1 MMNEKETMNAIATID
16 NTPRGYVPNFGI
28 ERVPSDY
35 ADDVINLL
43 FASMS
48 DSTRRTYTMQFRN
61 FAAFAMSQNAQ
72 ALPAAAET
80 VAAYIA
86 RLVAANKSVSTVT
99 QALAAIRAAHML
111 NNLTDPTAAPIV
123 KRASAG
129 ARRTL
134 GVAPKHQKA
143 AATDKIVRE
152 LVAALDR
159 STIQGKRDAAIILL
173 GFFGAFRRSELVAL
187 DVADLEKTIA
197 KDGRAAYLVTV
208 RKSKTDQE
216 GAGMVK
222 GIFAARS
229 RELDPVAALDDY
241 MKAAG
246 ITDGAIFRRAT
257 KGGLRVLDDRLT
269 PQSVALVIKDA
280 AKKANIAA
288 DLAGH
293 SLRSGF
299 ITSALAGGASER
311 SIMNQSGHKSVT
323 VMRGYQRRENALSDN
338 AASGLAAGL

>member
-1 MMNEKETMNAIATID
+1 MNWGIAMEEKSAAVATYVNNASAAI
-16 NTPRGYVPNFGI
+16 P
-28 ERVPSDY
+28 
-35 ADDVINLL
+35 ADCADKVAALL

-48 DSTRRTYTMQFRN
+48 ESTRRNYTMQFQR
-61 FAAFAMSQNAQ
+61 FAAFAVSHGAQ
-72 ALPAAAET
+72 PLPASSEI
-80 VAAYIA
+80 VMSYVSE
-86 RLVAANKSVSTVT
+86 LVAANKSVSMIT
-99 QALAAIRAAHML
+99 QALAAIRAAH
-111 NNLTDPTAAPIV
+111 NLQGLESPTASPLV
-123 KRASAG
+123 SRVVSG

-134 GVAPKHQKA
+134 GTAPKHQKA
-143 AATDKIVRE
+143 AATDNIVRE
-152 LVAALDR
+152 LVATLDR
-159 STIQGKRDAAIILL
+159 STLQGKRDAAIILL

-197 KDGRAAYLVTV
+197 KDGRAAYLVKV

-241 MKAAG
+241 MTAAG
-246 ITDGAIFRRAT
+246 IKDGAIFRRVV
-257 KGGLRVLDDRLT
+257 KGGARLLDERLT
-269 PQSVALVIKDA
+269 PQSVALVIKAA
-280 AKKANIAA
+280 AKHANISA
-288 DLAGH
+288 DLSGH

-299 ITSALAGGASER
+299 ITSALASGASER

-338 AASGLAAGL
+338 AASGLAANL

>member
-1 MMNEKETMNAIATID
+1 MKEKETTNAIATID
-16 NTPRGYVPNFGI
+16 NSRGYVPDFGL
-28 ERVPSDY
+28 ERVPAEFSDG
-35 ADDVINLL
+35 VINLL

-48 DSTRRTYTMQFRN
+48 NNTRRTYAMQIRK
-61 FAAFAMSQNAQ
+61 FAAFAVSHGAQ
-72 ALPAAAET
+72 PLPASPEVVVSYVST
-80 VAAYIA
+80 
-86 RLVAANKSVSTVT
+86 LVAANMSASMIT
-99 QALAAIRAAHML
+99 QALAAIRALHML

-134 GVAPKHQKA
+134 GTAPKHQKA
-143 AATDKIVRE
+143 AATDNIVRE
-152 LVAALDR
+152 LVATLDR
-159 STIQGKRDAAIILL
+159 STLQGKRDAAIILL

-197 KDGRAAYLVTV
+197 KDGRAAYLVKV

-241 MKAAG
+241 MTAAG
-246 ITDGAIFRRAT
+246 IKDGAIFRRVV
-257 KGGLRVLDDRLT
+257 KGGARLLDERLT
-269 PQSVALVIKDA
+269 PQSVALVIKAA
-280 AKKANIAA
+280 AKHANISA
-288 DLAGH
+288 DLSGH

-299 ITSALAGGASER
+299 ITSALASGASER

-338 AASGLAAGL
+338 AASGLAANL